1 MKPTRSGY
9 RNLRFSFLL
18 CTILLFVSELL
29 TDEIDSPATKA
40 ITPGVVD
47 PTSTSGLVLNSV
59 DRAIAFERSVALY
72 KILDQAE
79 EEELTELLR
88 NARDIEPANERH
100 NAQIA
105 IASRFASINP
115 QEALKVALE
124 FPDLQRGS
132 LIEGIFSEWSES
144 DLASAIEAAA
154 KLDQDSRLTALK
166 SISGMRDDLDLDEL
180 RSIAR
185 ELGHPGYANELQSK
199 VLTID
204 LAENPTEAWHKLMH
218 DGLEDATQ
226 LKMLVDVAE
235 AAVEREGLDV
245 LFHLYAPL
253 SRVLFEEEYLV
264 MDTTVET
271 LVRNNPENT
280 WKYVQSGPLRNLSQ
294 LDEATDTPSG
304 RSWSQRDRAHM
315 INVVQELLLKSWA
328 AWDPAFVLESIEEI
342 PRQLQALACERA
354 IEALMATEPE
364 LAVEYIESLKHLG
377 AGGEQAVWRSLRS
390 WSAVDP
396 LSALNWVQSE
406 SGGKYFSRDEDL
418 LRTVLLELVLVDP
431 KRALQEAALGPNS
444 SRLEAQVIDELAK
457 EDVEA
462 AIEMLLLVSEDGQ
475 HYSNAAVAYQLIE
488 NGDVDRAVALR
499 RQYEHDSGESVNWFW
514 FFATW
519 AQENPVQLYERLDD
533 LPPELRFEG
542 AHALNHYY
550 LPELTQEQKD
560 TVKAIYEAG
569 QN

>member
-1 MKPTRSGY
+1 MKPTRSGH

-18 CTILLFVSELL
+18 GTILLFVSELL

-40 ITPGVVD
+40 ITPGVID

-59 DRAIAFERSVALY
+59 DRATAFERSVAFY
-72 KILDQAE
+72 KILDRAE
-79 EEELTELLR
+79 EEELIELLGE
-88 NARDIEPANERH
+88 ARDIDRASERH
-100 NAQIA
+100 DVQVA

-144 DLASAIEAAA
+144 DLASAIEAAS

-180 RSIAR
+180 RSLAR
-185 ELGHPGYANELQSK
+185 ELAHPGYANELQSK
-199 VLTID
+199 VLTFN
-204 LAENPTEAWHKLMH
+204 LAENPTEAWRKLMH

-226 LKMLVDVAE
+226 LRMLVDVAE

-245 LFHLYAPL
+245 LFHLYAPF

-264 MDTTVET
+264 LDAAVEA

-280 WKYVQSGPLRNLSQ
+280 WKYVQSGSSRKPNQ

-315 INVVQELLLKSWA
+315 VNVVQELLLKSWA
-328 AWDPAFVLESIEEI
+328 AWDPAFVLESIEEV

-377 AGGEQAVWRSLRS
+377 AGGERAVWRSLMS

-396 LSALNWVQSE
+396 MGALNWVQSE
-406 SGGKYFSRDEDL
+406 SGGEYYSRDEDL

-444 SRLEAQVIDELAK
+444 SRLEAQVIDELARSDLEK
-457 EDVEA
+457 
-462 AIEMLLLVSEDGQ
+462 AIELLPTVSQDA
-475 HYSNAAVAYQLIE
+475 YSVSSSWVSWRLLE
-488 NGDVDRAVALR
+488 NGEVDRAVELKS
-499 RQYEHDSGESVNWFW
+499 QDKTYTEDPSNWFM
-514 FFATW
+514 FFLHW
-519 AQENPVQLYERLDD
+519 ARENPVQLYERLDD
-533 LPPELRFEG
+533 LPSELRFEG
-542 AHALNHYY
+542 AHALDYYY

-560 TVKAIYEAG
+560 TVQAIYEAG